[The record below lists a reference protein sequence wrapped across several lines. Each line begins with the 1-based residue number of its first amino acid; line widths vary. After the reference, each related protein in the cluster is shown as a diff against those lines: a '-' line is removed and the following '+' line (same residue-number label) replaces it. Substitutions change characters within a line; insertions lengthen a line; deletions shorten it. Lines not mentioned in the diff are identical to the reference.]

1 MIELKLPW
9 PPSVNHYWR
18 HPSRGPLAGRHIISE
33 KGRAYR
39 AEVMARVLQA
49 RIQAQ
54 KPERL
59 AVTIGAFP
67 PDRRKRDLDNLLK
80 SLLDALVHACV
91 IADDGLIDRLSIE
104 RMEVSS
110 PGYVFVT
117 ITTKEQ

>member
-9 PPSVNHYWR
+9 PPSVNRYWR
-18 HPSRGPLAGRHIISE
+18 HPTRGPLAGRHLISE
-33 KGRAYR
+33 DGRAYR

-49 RIQAQ
+49 RVQALQ
-54 KPERL
+54 PGRL
-59 AVTIGAFP
+59 AVTICAFP

-80 SLLDALVHACV
+80 SLLDSLVHARV

-117 ITTKEQ
+117 ITLKEQ